1 MAAVRVNELHKDD
14 LPWIIEYDE
23 SKCIQCGKC
32 LATCSFKAIKAEIEQ
47 RKKSGSLT
55 EKNKL
60 EKVVVIK
67 QVVDFKSHC
76 RGCGMCERVCPNGA
90 IRAVRNTDDRYSIR
104 YRAETGCANV
114 C

>member
-67 QVVDFKSHC
+67 QVV
-76 RGCGMCERVCPNGA
+76 E
-90 IRAVRNTDDRYSIR
+90 
-104 YRAETGCANV
+104 CAKEFV
-114 C
+114 LMVQ